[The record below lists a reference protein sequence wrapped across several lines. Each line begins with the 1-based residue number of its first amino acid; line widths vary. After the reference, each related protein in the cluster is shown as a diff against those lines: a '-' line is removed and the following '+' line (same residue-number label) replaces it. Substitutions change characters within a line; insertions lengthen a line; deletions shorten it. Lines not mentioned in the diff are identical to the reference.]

1 MQVAIYGRSVSEG
14 RQEYIHEL
22 YRNFSGLVNSL
33 LIFEPFY
40 RKTKAFVPA
49 DISVK
54 TFKTPAE
61 LVSQATALI
70 TIGGDGTL
78 LEAITFIGNSEIP
91 VIGINTGRLGFL
103 AGFSKEEIP
112 LAVQLLLTNDFSV
125 DSRGLLELKA
135 DSDPFKE
142 FPFALNEAT
151 IHKKDNSSMIT
162 LQVHRNGIPLN
173 TYWADGLII
182 STPTGSTGYSLSCG
196 GPIMM
201 PDSESFILTPIA
213 PHNLNVRPLVISN
226 EDVLTISS
234 EVRGSHVM
242 LALDSR
248 SASFDATEKI
258 TIQKAGFKVQLGR
271 KPSQS
276 FLETLREKL
285 MWGYDK
291 RN

>member
-14 RQEYIHEL
+14 SQEYIHEL

-33 LIFEPFY
+33 FIFEPFY

-49 DISVK
+49 GISVK

-61 LVSQATALI
+61 LVSEASALI

-78 LEAITFIGNSEIP
+78 LEAITFIGDSGIP

-112 LAVQLLLTNDFSV
+112 LAVKLLLNNELSF
-125 DSRGLLELKA
+125 DSRGLLEVSA
-135 DSDPFKE
+135 DSGPFKE

-201 PDSESFILTPIA
+201 PDSANFILTPIA
-213 PHNLNVRPLVISN
+213 PHNLNVRPLVIS
-226 EDVLTISS
+226 DADILTISS

-242 LALDSR
+242 LSLDSR
-248 SASFDATEKI
+248 STSFDAKEKI
-258 TIQKAGFKVQLGR
+258 TIKKADFKLKLGR
-271 KPSQS
+271 KPTQN